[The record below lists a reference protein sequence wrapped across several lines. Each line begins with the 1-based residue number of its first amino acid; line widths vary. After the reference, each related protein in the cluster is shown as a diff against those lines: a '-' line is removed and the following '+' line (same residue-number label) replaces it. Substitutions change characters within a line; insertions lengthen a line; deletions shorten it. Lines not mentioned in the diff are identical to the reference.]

1 MTAFDDAFY
10 ILKNEHMF
18 DMACDALLRKGKA
31 EEMIQLQ
38 QMRQF
43 VLDNE
48 NSPDPAKRQAA
59 EDMYQ
64 HLTRIMSAQSRTSPM
79 VAPEG
84 PVGEGGSMGAM
95 AGSAQPPEHPMM
107 KAWDNLRKNVVGM
120 QDGIQYSMPPSVA
133 SMAQR
138 PLVPEMT
145 TQTSPAP
152 GIFGRF
158 KQPVTTQVPTGNM
171 VMGGPQTMNV
181 QENPQSPMAG
191 FGAGHPNVST
201 PGGIESMGA
210 TPGRAVER
218 MPHPSPF
225 NLPTLP
231 PKMSL
236 AGQGY
241 TVDDA
246 GNYVRPRNPYQSDEV
261 RERFERKLDRPLGG
275 TNAGVS
281 DANTPNQQQAGD
293 QFNRQTRQF

>member
-210 TPGRAVER
+210 TPGSAVER

-225 NLPTLP
+225 NIPGLP

-246 GNYVRPRNPYQSDEV
+246 GEYVRPENPYQSKEV
-261 RERFERKLDRPLGG
+261 RERFEDKLAQPLGR
-275 TNAGVS
+275 TIAGIR

>member
-1 MTAFDDAFY
+1 
-10 ILKNEHMF
+10 MF
-18 DMACDALLRKGKA
+18 DRACDALLRKGKA

-107 KAWDNLRKNVVGM
+107 KAWDNLRKNVIGM
-120 QDGIQYSMPPSVA
+120 QDGVQYSMPPSVA
-133 SMAQR
+133 SMSQR

-145 TQTSPAP
+145 TQTTPAP
-152 GIFGRF
+152 GMFGRF
-158 KQPVTTQVPTGNM
+158 KQPVTTQVPTGDM
-171 VMGGPQTMNV
+171 VMGGSQTMNV

-191 FGAGHPNVST
+191 FGQGAGYST
-201 PGGIESMGA
+201 AGGIESMGA
-210 TPGRAVER
+210 PPGRAVER

-225 NLPTLP
+225 NFADSVPNR
-231 PKMSL
+231 SL

-241 TVDDA
+241 TVTDA
-246 GNYVRPRNPYQSDEV
+246 GEYQRPKNPYEGKRL
-261 RERFERKLDRPLGG
+261 REQFEERLAAPLGAEG
-275 TNAGVS
+275 YAGRNHL
-281 DANTPNQQQAGD
+281 NTAAQAQAGD
-293 QFNRQTRQF
+293 QFNRRSRQF

>member
-210 TPGRAVER
+210 TPGSAVER

-225 NLPTLP
+225 NIPGLP

-275 TNAGVS
+275 TNAGIS